1 MDIQAQKNKFLK
13 KEVMSME
20 VSIVV
25 TVIGLCAS
33 VSSIVFSLL
42 AYKRSER
49 QDQRKEG
56 KSEGL
61 IMSDIGYIKAC
72 VDRVEKNLTRVD
84 ETYKN
89 VIERLAKV
97 EESVAHITKRVD
109 ESQGN

>member
-1 MDIQAQKNKFLK
+1 MN
-13 KEVMSME
+13 ME
-20 VSIVV
+20 ASIVV
-25 TVIGLCAS
+25 TAIGLCAS

-42 AYKRSER
+42 AFKRSER

-56 KSEGL
+56 KNEGL

-72 VDRVEKNLTRVD
+72 VDRVEKNITRVD

-109 ESQGN
+109 DQQSN